1 MKYRNIFV
9 FPWGEI
15 RVPEE
20 KKGFEY
26 PIIYGGDAISDQTVD
41 SGDVF
46 EVTLL
51 TAAKRYFNPH
61 TNCFYIAVVSPSQYE
76 HLEYF
81 SSPEWPLKVTRVG
94 DMRVL
99 LYDNILIYTHKDIP
113 LCLPPLSK
121 GRRHNRIF
129 ISEAVFM
136 GGSGEG
142 VVLLR
147 TAV

>member
-20 KKGFEY
+20 KEGFEY

-61 TNCFYIAVVSPSQYE
+61 PNCFYIAVVSPSQYE
-76 HLEYF
+76 PLEYF

-113 LCLPPLSK
+113 LSK
-121 GRRHNRIF
+121 GGYNNSIF